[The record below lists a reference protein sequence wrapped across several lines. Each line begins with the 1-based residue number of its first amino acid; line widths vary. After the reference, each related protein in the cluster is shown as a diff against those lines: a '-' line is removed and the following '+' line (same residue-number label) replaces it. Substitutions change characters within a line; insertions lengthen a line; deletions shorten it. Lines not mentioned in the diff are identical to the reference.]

1 MKDMGIV
8 TGSKEQAQ
16 PLIVGVDTVYVHT
29 EIKPV
34 EKDTEGKDVEGL
46 FQYHEVQY
54 DKDEYTQIMSENI
67 TNLCDYSTELLYMV
81 CLLELG
87 IDESDV
93 QGGEE
98 NGL

>member
-1 MKDMGIV
+1 MIDCGYV
-8 TGSKEQAQ
+8 TGSKEQAVE
-16 PLIVGVDTVYVHT
+16 LIVGIDTVYVHDDIQLLKK
-29 EIKPV
+29 EDEQGNPV
-34 EKDTEGKDVEGL
+34 EVY
-46 FQYHEVQY
+46 QYHEVQY

-67 TNLCDYSTELLYMV
+67 TNLYDYSTELLYKV